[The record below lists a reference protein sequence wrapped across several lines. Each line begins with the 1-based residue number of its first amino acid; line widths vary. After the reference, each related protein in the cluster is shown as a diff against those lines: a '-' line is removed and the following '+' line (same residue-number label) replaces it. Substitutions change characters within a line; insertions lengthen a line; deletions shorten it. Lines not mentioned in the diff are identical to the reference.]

1 MKQFKGLMQKEW
13 SIYKKQFMV
22 PVWIMIGIYALLI
35 IGIIVG
41 LVKDGKIIQGEFDR
55 MIVSEAN
62 VWIYFLNTVI
72 ALGPMAIMILFSS
85 SIIIN
90 MLNEDFKSKCAI
102 FHLAQPVSLVKML
115 GAKLLLVII
124 ATLSISAALALFN
137 AIVFNIGFAVV
148 QPVNVYYGFLGYF
161 QTMLVTIFPA
171 IYLITMSMMF
181 ASFTIKRP
189 QIFIPIIIGIEG
201 AIKFINALTILEI
214 PSLSVALFTLA
225 FSKLSVNVFDGQK
238 LKYQMGSNGEF
249 DILKQSIQEM
259 WLNLFDMVNVYRI
272 LLSVAF
278 IVIAYFMYKR
288 RDVA

>member
-1 MKQFKGLMQKEW
+1 
-13 SIYKKQFMV
+13 MV
-22 PVWIMIGIYALLI
+22 PVWIMMGIYALLI

-124 ATLSISAALALFN
+124 ATLSISSALALFN